1 MLQRV
6 RTRAG
11 TLPRNL
17 GLSLFYLMAKPLNP
31 TDGFII
37 HGWMVTDLGLA
48 GYELVVFAV
57 VHQFSQSKAGFYTGG
72 VRYLCDWL
80 QCSDNTARKYLHQL
94 EEKGLITAMRG
105 EVNGVQFCNY
115 QSAVDAPQNLRG
127 GTSKFAGGVPQ
138 NLRGVPQN
146 LQVDNNIENKSDN
159 NSPFFDKKERVGAR
173 ARFVPPTLDEV
184 SDFIREK
191 GVDVDPEAFHAF
203 YTSNGWK
210 VGGRAPMKDW
220 HAAVTTWAKRNRSA
234 KPNTPPPTPSPQRQE
249 KEDVFVHNMR
259 VVDRLTGS
267 HHYLDYI
274 RQKNGGHVDEQ

>member
-1 MLQRV
+1 MNERQFKGIWIPAEIWLDRRLQWNEKILLLEVDSFTGEGQECYFSNEYLAEILNVSDRQIRNYIAHLV
-6 RTRAG
+6 ELGYLAQ
-11 TLPRNL
+11 PR
-17 GLSLFYLMAKPLNP
+17 Y
-31 TDGFII
+31 DGRN
-37 HGWMVTDLGLA
+37 
-48 GYELVVFAV
+48 
-57 VHQFSQSKAGFYTGG
+57 
-72 VRYLCDWL
+72 RYLESRLGHFQAEWKSISGKGGNKFPGRAEINFHHNKQVL
-80 QCSDNTARKYLHQL
+80 INTDN
-94 EEKGLITAMRG
+94 
-105 EVNGVQFCNY
+105 
-115 QSAVDAPQNLRG
+115 
-127 GTSKFAGGVPQ
+127 
-138 NLRGVPQN
+138 
-146 LQVDNNIENKSDN
+146 N
-159 NSPFFDKKERVGAR
+159 NSPFSDEKERVGAR

-220 HAAVTTWAKRNRSA
+220 HAAVTTWAKRNRAA

-267 HHYLDYI
+267 HHYEDYL